1 MLNRLAAEIITL
13 RQAIQSLSDIL
24 RQTGVGALPLL
35 PPASSE
41 VPLEAQLMTDTTK
54 AIQAF
59 YERFKRMQDNSSVV
73 ANLLVVTEQSMK
85 K

>member
-1 MLNRLAAEIITL
+1 MLILQIAEIAAL
-13 RQAIQSLSDIL
+13 KQALQVLADIL

-35 PPASSE
+35 PPGSSE
-41 VPLEAQLMTDTTK
+41 VPSETQLMADTTK

-73 ANLLVVTEQSMK
+73 VNFLTMADLAAK
-85 K
+85 R